1 MWSQVV
7 LREHHYKASGGDGI
21 LAKLFQSLKDDA
33 LKVLHS
39 ICQQIGKLS
48 NGHRT
53 GKGQLFIPISKKGNA
68 KECSNYHTIA
78 LISHASKV
86 ILKILQVRL
95 QQYVNCELPDV
106 QPGFREGRGTRDQ
119 IANICGFIE
128 KSREFQ
134 KTSISASLTTLKP
147 LALWITKKLR
157 KFFKRWEYQTWVLV
171 PGQRIADLPL
181 EKSVYRWRSNN

>member
-1 MWSQVV
+1 MLS
-7 LREHHYKASGGDGI
+7 HI
-21 LAKLFQSLKDDA
+21 LKDDA

-68 KECSNYHTIA
+68 KECSNYHTIS
-78 LISHASKV
+78 LTSHASKV
-86 ILKILQVRL
+86 MLHILQARF
-95 QQYVNCELPDV
+95 QQYMHCEFPDL
-106 QPGFREGRGTRDQ
+106 QAGFSKGIGTRDQ

-147 LALWITKKLR
+147 LALWITKNCR

-171 PGQRIADLPL
+171 PGQRIPDLPP
-181 EKSVYRWRSNN
+181 EKSVYRWRGNN